1 MTNPAPQ
8 PKPSVPAARQ
18 RGSLGFRRTLLA
30 SAAIILAP
38 GAGVALAQSCTVSN
52 GACTISAGTY
62 TQSFSDVSSASSLNA
77 TNNGSFSVTTQSSAS
92 FLGVLQFQ
100 MQGANGPSS
109 SDGDA
114 GDGGAGG
121 ALTVTNNGTISHSIS
136 TILDNQNTVVTLS
149 AYSVGGNGG
158 NYTNSNNKD
167 DAGRAGSSGTVALTN
182 IASISVFT
190 FSASGAGLPAVIQ
203 SGAAVM
209 VDSRGGAGGSQS
221 SDSVDDYGIPKY
233 NGDGR
238 GENGGAAA
246 NVSLTN
252 SGNVTVGLYTNAANL
267 LVAGGYWGV
276 GARSLG
282 GNAGNGTNGPDGD
295 PGAQATLNNTGNV
308 SVAFGWGASSPGTAT
323 SPVTPGGFA
332 VIAMSQ
338 GGNGT
343 PATNSD
349 SDGGNGGSAGNALVT
364 VGDPNNA
371 RSYALTTYN
380 PNNLTTTPRSA
391 VIGAI
396 SQGGNGQ
403 YGYSGPSVGGSGG
416 FGSLA
421 SVTVQDRVTITAEGD
436 RTLGILALS
445 QGGRGGDSGPNR
457 SNGAMAGP
465 GGNTGNPG
473 DTTNNAYVKL
483 TNTVISTTG
492 LLSAGVMA
500 MTQGGDGGTGSDV
513 TDTFDFNARG
523 GGGGAGGNG
532 GPVQVEITGGSITT
546 TGAQSPGLVAMA
558 QGGLGGRGGNIDAL
572 GGGAGNAGA
581 GGSAAA
587 VNVSISNMTIRTS
600 GDAAADRSN
609 PAYGVLAASI
619 GGAGGGGGSLN
630 ADFGGASGAGGA
642 GGNASGVTVNVTG
655 GSITTQGTAASA
667 IAAISQGGNGG
678 NADAYNA
685 SGFISLGA
693 NGGNAGNSG
702 AVSVTNSASLTTSGI
717 AAHGIFA
724 LSRSGISGNGSS
736 GDGVGSTG
744 GDAGASGITGS
755 ASVTHNGNIS
765 TSGDYAFGILVQ
777 SIGGGTGAGGSN
789 SGSLIG
795 LGGDST
801 NAANASSAYFNQR
814 GGAVTTQGAYAI
826 GMLAQSIGGGGGNGG
841 DGSSAILS
849 LGGSGGGGG
858 NAGTAYGEQYLGNNT
873 TLGRLAHGMVVQS
886 IGGGGGNGGDANAS
900 GSAVTL
906 TIGGTGGAGGS
917 SGEVTARATYGSLS
931 TSGTNAIGIVA
942 QSIAGGGG
950 TGGSAYSLTAGASLS
965 AALAVGGSGGAGGN
979 AAPLSVALVQQAIST
994 GLSTRSGTNQNPVD
1008 SFGVLAQVIGGGGGA
1023 GGSSMARAFAA
1034 ALPVP
1039 GLSGAAVAGS
1049 VSASVGGDGG
1059 RTGTLGTLTFT
1070 MDSASS
1076 ITTQGQGSHGV
1087 VLQSIGG
1094 GGGVGGDSS
1103 AMATTAAFGRAAT
1116 QAETDS
1122 FTMELSLGLGG
1133 TGANGGSG
1141 GQINASITG
1150 SSITTY
1156 GDYANGLVAQS
1167 VGGGGGNAGYGSSTT
1182 QGFGSTRVL
1191 HANIGVGGQSSDGG
1205 SGGNISITTDATT
1218 LIQTFGA
1225 SAVGML
1231 AQSIGGGGG
1240 SAQGGTI
1247 NLGGTYTISSSGV
1260 PFTVTPSAD
1269 LGLTV
1274 GGKGGA
1280 GGNGGSVTVVM
1291 GGQIRTS
1298 GSDSP
1303 GLLLQ
1308 SIGGG
1313 GGIGGSAGAEASSDN
1328 PYDPIIG
1335 GREIISDIVNKDVPL
1350 PISNT
1355 TTIGARNGAD
1365 GGGGVVNF
1373 TQNGTITT
1381 QNDWSHGVFA
1391 QSLGGGGGVGGAA
1404 TSNSSLLGMSTTIV
1418 LGSQSGASGNGGVLT
1433 LNFSPGSQ
1441 ITTGQAVSG
1450 RVTGYGAFGVLAQGI
1465 GGGGGQGLDGS
1476 PVPGS
1481 VYADLGASGNG
1492 SSGSAGDGGV
1502 ITVNG
1507 SPSIVTRGDYG
1518 MGMVLQSIGA
1528 GGGVVGT
1535 GNSLSAGAGSYTG
1548 ITQLWVG
1555 GSQNAT
1561 GNGKDVTTS
1570 TSLAVNIQ
1578 TAGANAIGMLAQSIG
1593 GGGGLAFASG
1603 QSSVVAYALGPRDAN
1618 GAAGNGGIVTLNFA
1632 SGSITTSGRGA
1643 HGVVAQS
1650 IGGSGGIAGL
1660 PTAGSAAT
1668 LSTTPGNAGANG
1680 NGRGSGAT
1688 VTINSN
1694 AAITT
1699 TGDFAHGILA
1709 QSIGGG
1715 GGLYTFGNQLLA
1727 GSTGLAGYSSGSGGA
1742 VNVTVSQPILATGV
1756 NSVGVFA
1763 QSQSAGGGGTNPATV
1778 IANASITGGSGA
1790 QGQAIW
1796 VDSSNG
1802 ASSITVGAG
1811 ATISALS
1818 GHAITMTAGSVT
1830 NSGTVNGTYTLG
1842 GGGGFLNTG
1851 GGTLNAGAFLV
1862 APRLENAGTLRIA
1875 AHVTHGVSAVSG
1887 DFVQRGSGRLLFDA
1901 DFTNRRADV
1910 MTVAGAADLAGQV
1923 RPLIT
1928 SVLPNVE
1935 LRFLSV
1941 AGPVTGTLEGAQTEI
1956 FRYAVSRKGGD
1967 FAVSA
1972 NADFTPAGYSLSR
1985 NIAAVANHMQAAW
1998 DAGGSGLGPLF
2009 ATLGNIADRGGE
2021 GAYSAALRQISPSAS
2036 LAPGA
2041 RLTAGARAFANAALS
2056 CPQFEGTTAMLR
2068 EGECVWATL
2077 TGRTA
2082 AQSGVEGLSSFR
2094 YNAML
2099 LQAGGQRAIGGGW
2112 FLGGSLAYEN
2122 SRLSTTD
2129 GLNSGRGQAGYAA
2142 VTAKYQTGPW
2152 LFSGALFGGA
2162 GEFNS
2167 TRTITLPGFGSI
2179 ARGSPTLSNVGGLLR
2194 ATYTLGGE
2202 EFYLRPSLTMSLIH
2216 ARSSAWRESGA
2227 GVLNLEVSGASS
2239 TVGAL
2244 TPALEVG
2251 GRVNFANGVVMRLFT
2266 TGGVSLLSSGQWSQE
2281 SRLVSAPSSARFE
2294 STVRTDQ
2301 VVGRLAVGAQVFAT
2315 DRLEVRLQ
2323 YEGEYSA
2330 NLTGHGGS
2338 LSLAYRF

>member
-1 MTNPAPQ
+1 MKKPTPSKAPRRRS
-8 PKPSVPAARQ
+8 KAAR
-18 RGSLGFRRTLLA
+18 RLA
-30 SAAIILAP
+30 LVAAASWWLP
-38 GAGVALAQSCTVSN
+38 SGAHAQSASCAISN
-52 GACTISAGTY
+52 NACTISAGTY
-62 TQSFSDVSSASSLNA
+62 TQSFSNVSSASSLNA
-77 TNNGSFSVTTQSSAS
+77 TNNGAFSVSTLSSAS
-92 FLGVLQFQ
+92 FLGALQFQ
-100 MQGANGPSS
+100 MQGSDGVSS
-109 SDGDA
+109 SSGDA
-114 GDGGAGG
+114 GDGGPGG
-121 ALTVTNNGTISHSIS
+121 ALIFTNNGTITHSIS
-136 TILDNQNTVVTLS
+136 NILTNQNTAVTLS

-158 NYTNSNNKD
+158 NYTNLDNKH
-167 DAGRAGSSGTVALTN
+167 DAGRPGAGGTVTLVNTANVATSV
-182 IASISVFT
+182 SIT
-190 FSASGAGLPAVIQ
+190 SGAGLPAVIQ

-209 VDSRGGAGGSQS
+209 ADSRGGAGGSQTTN
-221 SDSVDDYGIPKY
+221 SVDSYGIPQY
-233 NGDGR
+233 SDNGR
-238 GENGGAAA
+238 GENGGAASA
-246 NVSLTN
+246 VQVTN
-252 SGNVTVGLYTNAANL
+252 SGNVTVSLYANAANL

-276 GARSLG
+276 GARSIG
-282 GNAGNGTNGPDGD
+282 GNAGNGMNGPSGG
-295 PGAQATLNNTGNV
+295 PGAQATLTNTGNV
-308 SVAFGWGASSPGTAT
+308 SVEFGWGASSPGTAT

-338 GGNGT
+338 GGKGT
-343 PATNSD
+343 QATDSD
-349 SDGGNGGSAGNALVT
+349 YDGGNGGSAGNATVT

-371 RSYALTTYN
+371 RSYALTTHN
-380 PNNLTTTPRSA
+380 PNNLATTPRSA

-396 SQGGNGQ
+396 SQGGDGQ

-421 SVTVQDRVTITAEGD
+421 SVTVQDRVTITAQGD

-457 SNGAMAGP
+457 SNEAMAGP

-473 DTTNNAYVKL
+473 DSTNNAYIKL
-483 TNTVISTTG
+483 TNTVITTNG

-500 MTQGGDGGTGSDV
+500 MTQGGDGGTGSNVIYTADL
-513 TDTFDFNARG
+513 NARG
-523 GGGGAGGNG
+523 GGGGGGGNG
-532 GPVQVEITGGSITT
+532 GPVEVNITGGSITT
-546 TGAQSPGLVAMA
+546 TGAQSPGLVAIA

-581 GGSAAA
+581 GGSGSP
-587 VNVSISNMTIRTS
+587 VSVSVTNMTIRTT
-600 GDAAADRSN
+600 GDAAPDRSN
-609 PAYGVLAASI
+609 PAYGILAASR
-619 GGAGGGGGSLN
+619 GAAGGGGGSLD

-642 GGNASGVTVNVTG
+642 GGNASGVTVSITG

-678 NADAYNA
+678 DADAYNTA
-685 SGFISLGA
+685 GFISLGA

-702 AVSVTNSASLTTSGI
+702 AVSVTNSASLTTTGT

-724 LSRSGISGNGSS
+724 QSRSGVSGNGSS
-736 GDGVGSTG
+736 GDGVTSTG
-744 GDAGASGITGS
+744 GDAGAAGITGS
-755 ASVTHNGNIS
+755 ASVTHDGNIS
-765 TSGDYAFGILVQ
+765 TSGAYAFGILVQ

-789 SGSLIG
+789 SGSVIG
-795 LGGDST
+795 LGGDSK

-814 GGAVTTQGAYAI
+814 GGAVTTRGDYAI
-826 GMLAQSIGGGGGNGG
+826 GMLAQSVGGGGGNGG
-841 DGSSAILS
+841 DGSSVVLS
-849 LGGSGGGGG
+849 LGGTGGGGG

-886 IGGGGGNGGDANAS
+886 IGGGGGNGGDANVS
-900 GSAVTL
+900 GTGFTL

-965 AALAVGGSGGAGGN
+965 ASVAVGGSGGAGGN

-1023 GGSSMARAFAA
+1023 GGSSMAQAFAQ

-1049 VSASVGGDGG
+1049 VSAAVGGDGG
-1059 RTGTLGTLTFT
+1059 RTGSLGTLTFT
-1070 MDSASS
+1070 MDSNSS

-1116 QAETDS
+1116 QAETDT

-1133 TGANGGSG
+1133 SGANGGNG
-1141 GQINASITG
+1141 GEIKATITG

-1167 VGGGGGNAGYGSSTT
+1167 LGGGGGNAGYGSSTT
-1182 QGFGSTRVL
+1182 QGFGSTRVVK
-1191 HANIGVGGQSSDGG
+1191 ASIGLGGQSSDGG
-1205 SGGNISITTDATT
+1205 NGGNISITTDATT

-1225 SAVGML
+1225 SAVGIL

-1269 LGLTV
+1269 IGVNV

-1280 GGNGGSVTVVM
+1280 GGNGGSITVVM

-1303 GLLLQ
+1303 GVLLQ

-1328 PYDPIIG
+1328 PYNPLIG

-1350 PISNT
+1350 GFTNT
-1355 TTIGARNGAD
+1355 ATVGARNGAD
-1365 GGGGVVNF
+1365 GGGGTVTF

-1391 QSLGGGGGVGGAA
+1391 QSLGAGGGVGGAA
-1404 TSNSSLLGMSTTIV
+1404 NSNSSLIGMTTTIV
-1418 LGSQSGASGNGGVLT
+1418 LGSQGGASGNGGVLT
-1433 LNFSPGSQ
+1433 LNFNPGSR
-1441 ITTGQAVSG
+1441 ISTGLAVSG

-1465 GGGGGQGLDGS
+1465 GGGGGQGIDGS
-1476 PVPGS
+1476 PAPGT
-1481 VYADLGASGNG
+1481 VFADLGASGTG
-1492 SSGSAGDGGV
+1492 SSASAGDGGI
-1502 ITVNG
+1502 ITING
-1507 SPSIVTRGDYG
+1507 SPTIVTRGDYG

-1535 GNSLSAGAGSYTG
+1535 GNSFSAGAGSYTG
-1548 ITQLWVG
+1548 TTQIWVG

-1578 TAGANAIGMLAQSIG
+1578 TAGANAIGILAQSIG
-1593 GGGGLAFASG
+1593 GGGGLAFSSG
-1603 QSSVVAYALGPRDAN
+1603 QSSTVAYALGPRDAN
-1618 GAAGNGGIVTLNFA
+1618 GAAGNGGTVTLNFA
-1632 SGSITTSGRGA
+1632 SGGITTSGRGA

-1660 PTAGSAAT
+1660 PTGSSAAT
-1668 LSTTPGNAGANG
+1668 LGTTPGNAGADG
-1680 NGRGSGAT
+1680 NGRGSGGT
-1688 VTINSN
+1688 VTVNSN
-1694 AAITT
+1694 AVITT
-1699 TGDFAHGILA
+1699 TGDFAYGILA

-1715 GGLYTFGNQLLA
+1715 GGLYTYGNQLLA
-1727 GSTGLAGYSSGSGGA
+1727 GSTGIAGYASGTGGA
-1742 VNVTVSQPILATGV
+1742 VNVTISQPILATGV

-1763 QSQSAGGGGTNPATV
+1763 QSQSVGGGATNPATV
-1778 IANASITGGSGA
+1778 IANASITGGSGS

-1802 ASSITVGAG
+1802 SSSITVGAG

-1830 NSGTVNGTYTLG
+1830 NSGIVNGTYTLG

-1862 APRLENAGTLRIA
+1862 APRLDNAGTVRIA

-1887 DFVQRGSGRLLFDA
+1887 DFVQRGSGRLLHDA
-1901 DFTNRRADV
+1901 DFTNRRSDI
-1910 MTVAGAADLAGQV
+1910 MTVAGAADLAGRVQ
-1923 RPLIT
+1923 PLIT

-1941 AGPVTGTLEGAQTEI
+1941 AGPVTGTVEGARTEI
-1956 FRYAVSRKGGD
+1956 FSYAVTRKGGD
-1967 FAVSA
+1967 FSIAA
-1972 NADFTPAGYSLSR
+1972 NADFTPAGYGLSR
-1985 NIAAVANHMQAAW
+1985 NIAAVAGQMQAAW
-1998 DAGGSGLGPLF
+1998 DAGGTGLGPLF
-2009 ATLGNIADRGGE
+2009 ATLGNMADRGGQ

-2041 RLTAGARAFANAALS
+2041 RVTAGARAFAHAALS

-2082 AQSGVEGLSSFR
+2082 AQSSVDGLSSFR
-2094 YNAML
+2094 SDATL
-2099 LQAGGQRAIGGGW
+2099 LQAGGQRVMGGGW

-2129 GLNSGRGQAGYAA
+2129 GLNSGRGQAGYGA

-2152 LFSGALFGGA
+2152 LFSGAVFGGA
-2162 GEFNS
+2162 GSFNS

-2194 ATYTLGGE
+2194 ATYTVGGE
-2202 EFYLRPSLTMSLIH
+2202 DFYLRPSMTLSLIH

-2227 GVLNLEVSGASS
+2227 GVLNLEVASASS

-2251 GRVNFANGVVMRLFT
+2251 GRVNFAHGVVVRLFT
-2266 TGGVSLLSSGQWSQE
+2266 TAGVSLLSEGRWNQE
-2281 SRLVSAPSSARFE
+2281 SRLVSSPAATRFE
-2294 STVRTDQ
+2294 TAVRTDQ

-2315 DRLEVRLQ
+2315 DRLELRLQ
-2323 YEGEYSA
+2323 YDGEYSQ

-2338 LSLAYRF
+2338 LTFAYRF